1 MIGPEVTAAGLNA
14 AEVLVHRSS
23 VVNLQHVA
31 EVQREGSP
39 YNIGL
44 RNGDRVRVSRGYGEV
59 VRGWVV

>member
-14 AEVLVHRSS
+14 
-23 VVNLQHVA
+23 A